1 MKILIISQYFWP
13 ENFRINDLA
22 AGLVERGHEVTV
34 LTGLPNYPQ
43 GRFYPGYGFFH
54 RRAEYYCGMKVL
66 RVPLIAR
73 GNGGAMLM
81 MLNYASFAFFASVMA
96 PFICRG
102 RFDVLFVYEPS
113 PVTVGIPAIVL
124 KKLKKIGLFFWVQDI
139 WPESLSATGA
149 VKSRKILDAVSKVVR
164 FIYKYCDRILIQSPA
179 FSPLIEN
186 HGVNPERITY
196 FPNSV
201 ENIYKPLT
209 ASDGFAEDVS
219 LPAGFRIMFAG
230 NIGAAQD
237 FGTILSAAEKLKGNS
252 DIQWIILGDGRM
264 RSWVDGEVERR
275 GLTKSVHLLGRR
287 PMETMPHYFSLADV
301 MLVTLKRDPVFAI
314 TIPAKVQS
322 YMACGKPIVAVL
334 DGEGGRLVS
343 ESGAGLSSP
352 AEDVNAFV
360 NSIITMYQMSETQR
374 EEMGKCGLRYCEANF
389 DREMLLTKLEGLM
402 LESSVNSTKG
412 N

>member
-1 MKILIISQYFWP
+1 MKILIVSQYFWP

-43 GRFYPGYGFFH
+43 GSFYPGYGFFH
-54 RRAEYYCGMKVL
+54 RHVEDYCGMKVL

-73 GNGGAMLM
+73 GNGGAMRM
-81 MLNYASFAFFASVMA
+81 MLNYASFAFFASIMA

-124 KKLKKIGLFFWVQDI
+124 KKLKKINLYFWVQDI

-149 VKSRKILDAVSKVVR
+149 VNSKKILNAVSKVVR

-179 FSPLIEN
+179 FSPFIEN
-186 HGVNPERITY
+186 QGVNPERITY

-201 ENIYKPLT
+201 ENIYKPVT
-209 ASDGFAEDVS
+209 IPDGYAQNNF

-237 FGTILSAAEKLKGNS
+237 FGTILCAAEKLKDNN

-264 RSWVDGEVERR
+264 RSWVDREVEKR
-275 GLTKSVHLLGRR
+275 GLTKSVHLLGRK
-287 PMETMPHYFSLADV
+287 PMETMPHYFALADV

-314 TIPAKVQS
+314 TIPAKIQS

-334 DGEGGRLVS
+334 DGEGGRLVA

-352 AEDVNAFV
+352 AEDVDALV
-360 NSIITMYQMSETQR
+360 NSIITLYKMPEKQR
-374 EEMGKCGLRYCEANF
+374 EEMGKCGLRYCEMNF
-389 DREMLLTKLEGLM
+389 EREMLLTKLESWM
-402 LESSVNSTKG
+402 LDSSANNTKG